1 MASRTDSRWHVE
13 PVSAKLRLPR
23 FAAALEL
30 QRPERGLHAITVD
43 GDPLDDTQLLAVEL
57 ALPRVAHQ
65 PAIELPTILDSFAR
79 GDDIAVTYAERPQPA
94 MQTQVYWRAH
104 QPAGAIAAVE
114 LLVSV
119 QTGLL
124 DSCPHVSTSSRLVEG
139 EVLPL
144 ENVAAPG
151 ATLFRLH
158 GGKLSYAE
166 VAHPSGDCVSDV
178 HRANSAQGTAHIS
191 HRLFQ
196 DRLEKG
202 VILRARVL
210 GVLIDQ
216 ADDER
221 LATRMLGDFLRTPM
235 PLTT

>member
-13 PVSAKLRLPR
+13 RTAAKLGLPR
-23 FAAALEL
+23 LVATLDLE
-30 QRPERGLHAITVD
+30 RPERGLHALTVEGNSL
-43 GDPLDDTQLLAVEL
+43 GDLQLLAVQL
-57 ALPRVAHQ
+57 TPVLPATGQ
-65 PAIELPTILDSFAR
+65 SIERPTIVDSFAR
-79 GDDIAVTYAERPQPA
+79 GDDMAVTYAERPQPA

-104 QPAGAIAAVE
+104 NASGAIAAVE

-124 DSCPHVSTSSRLVEG
+124 DSCPHLSTNSQLAAT

-144 ENVAAPG
+144 EEVGAPG
-151 ATLFRLH
+151 ATLFRLR
-158 GGKLSYAE
+158 GGRLSYAE
-166 VAHPSGDCVSDV
+166 VAHPTSDCVSEI
-178 HRANSAQGTAHIS
+178 RSMSPSQPEAGIS

-210 GVLIDQ
+210 GVLVDR
-216 ADDER
+216 ADDQRQAAR
-221 LATRMLGDFLRTPM
+221 LLAEFLRTLA

>member
-13 PVSAKLRLPR
+13 LLAAKLGMPRLV
-23 FAAALEL
+23 ATLDLE
-30 QRPERGLHAITVD
+30 RPERGLQALAVD
-43 GDPLDDTQLLAVEL
+43 GDSLGDVQLLAVQL
-57 ALPRVAHQ
+57 SPVLPATGQSTVR
-65 PAIELPTILDSFAR
+65 PTIVDTFAR
-79 GDDIAVTYAERPQPA
+79 GDDMAVTYAERPQPA

-104 QPAGAIAAVE
+104 NASGAIAAVE

-124 DSCPHVSTSSRLVEG
+124 DSCPHLSTNSRLAAT

-144 ENVAAPG
+144 ENVEAQG
-151 ATLFRLH
+151 ATLFRLT
-158 GGKLSYAE
+158 GGQLSYAE
-166 VAHPSGDCVSDV
+166 VAHPTSDCVSEV
-178 HRANSAQGTAHIS
+178 RTSSLSQSQAGIS

-210 GVLIDQ
+210 GVLVDR
-216 ADDER
+216 ADDQRQAAR
-221 LATRMLGDFLRTPM
+221 LLADFLRTLA

>member
-13 PVSAKLRLPR
+13 LLAAKLGMPRLV
-23 FAAALEL
+23 ATLDLE
-30 QRPERGLHAITVD
+30 RPERGLQALAVD
-43 GDPLDDTQLLAVEL
+43 GDPLGDVQLLAVQL
-57 ALPRVAHQ
+57 SPVLPATGQSTVR
-65 PAIELPTILDSFAR
+65 PTIVDSFAR
-79 GDDIAVTYAERPQPA
+79 GDDMAVTYAERPQPA

-221 LATRMLGDFLRTPM
+221 LATRLLAEFLRTPA